1 MGWITDRLAEMAAEK
16 QQVLP
21 QPSIPQ
27 AEPDTSRDALI
38 EQARASTETMRPASL
53 QELGITRGQDFAVA
67 RSRRHVPATE
77 ITPDDTLTPQQ
88 RGMLAKLGTQASAST
103 ARPTSVPRRPG
114 TTRPWLPSRA
124 RPGRSPRTPCPGG
137 LTPQRSLATPRAVSD
152 DLLRAARQVSQQT
165 LEWQRLTR
173 CRCP

>member
-53 QELGITRGQDFAVA
+53 QELGITPGQDFAAVL
-67 RSRRHVPATE
+67 SRRHAPATE

-88 RGMLAKLGTQASAST
+88 RGMLAKLGTQAGEYGPANQRAKA
-103 ARPTSVPRRPG
+103 ARDNAALVAEQGKAWTITEDTLPRRVD
-114 TTRPWLPSRA
+114 PSKIA
-124 RPGRSPRTPCPGG
+124 GHTPGR
-137 LTPQRSLATPRAVSD
+137 Q
-152 DLLRAARQVSQQT
+152 
-165 LEWQRLTR
+165 
-173 CRCP
+173 